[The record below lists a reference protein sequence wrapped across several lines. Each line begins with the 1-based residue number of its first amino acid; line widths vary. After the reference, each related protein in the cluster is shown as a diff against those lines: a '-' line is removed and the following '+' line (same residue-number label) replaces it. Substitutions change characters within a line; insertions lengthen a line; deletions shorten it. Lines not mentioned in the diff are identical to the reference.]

1 MPELLRTLN
10 SKRDREME
18 ERKFLASLQGVN
30 LEDQGPVVETKS
42 FDDIKRKALGI
53 DARSD
58 DVVSLQGDIAAEAGF
73 GAGAGLG
80 YRKE

>member
-58 DVVSLQGDIAAEAGF
+58 DVVSLQGDFAAEAGF
-73 GAGAGLG
+73 GVGAGLG

>member
-53 DARSD
+53 AARSD
-58 DVVSLQGDIAAEAGF
+58 DVVSLQGDFAAEAGF
-73 GAGAGLG
+73 GVGAGLG